1 MTAVFVNKEHP
12 TPVVPE
18 ALWAIPEIKTQFL
31 EISTLQWLYNDAS
44 AERDVKMEG
53 CSEIPIGLR
62 INGNNIRFDSYL
74 EVKNYCCKDYWFH
87 HHPIS
92 M

>member
-1 MTAVFVNKEHP
+1 MTAVFANKEHP

-44 AERDVKMEG
+44 AEQNIKMEG
-53 CSEIPIGLR
+53 CSERFEVFKFNNIPTKFDNEERLR
-62 INGNNIRFDSYL
+62 INGIL
-74 EVKNYCCKDYWFH
+74 LH
-87 HHPIS
+87 
-92 M
+92 